1 MRALR
6 ASLAVFGAVLPWGTG
21 AAAVNGQI
29 EINQV
34 TGNLIAGAAP
44 YLISAS
50 GSYILT
56 SNLVTSGA
64 NAIDVGADD
73 VEIDLNGFTI
83 VGPGSGTGIEES
95 GRSGLTVRNGVI
107 EDFSIGIAAKNDSK
121 LIDLRLSGNNQGVIA
136 GHGGVLVGPGS
147 TVTANTISSNH
158 GFGLT
163 LPTTSGYTN
172 NTLSGNGPGGVG
184 PDVITPPSLTGA
196 FGNNCS
202 GVACP

>member
-1 MRALR
+1 MVAPPPPTI
-6 ASLAVFGAVLPWGTG
+6 SPYFGARIVG
-21 AAAVNGQI
+21 NQI
-29 EINQV
+29 ESTVSGYGIYVSAGAVIADN
-34 TGNLIAGAAP
+34 TIAGNFH
-44 YLISAS
+44 S
-50 GSYILT
+50 GIYCGALCT
-56 SNLVTSGA
+56 VSG
-64 NAIDVGADD
+64 NV
-73 VEIDLNGFTI
+73 VM
-83 VGPGSGTGIEES
+83 
-95 GRSGLTVRNGVI
+95 
-107 EDFSIGIAAKNDSK
+107 
-121 LIDLRLSGNNQGVIA
+121 GNNQGVVA

-147 TVTANTISSNH
+147 TVTANSISSNH